1 MSHHRGSRVKLPIY
15 ISSVLL
21 ERNRLSSEKTP
32 SYRVS
37 EWSERFADAGFDGI
51 ELWENHLLLAESAER
66 EAILGGPL
74 PVTVLNTY
82 CGFDDAGEEGRK
94 ASASLARF
102 LGVAAVKF
110 NFGNERSLAQTYI
123 DNLTTWRDELPEGC
137 RLLCECHPD
146 TVLEEPDRAADI
158 LNSARINIEIIVH
171 AFSGDDESSLRRW
184 LNAFGP
190 AVTHIHAVLSDRNR
204 VNRRVEMIKQANFA
218 GTCSIEFCV
227 GVNQPSESMNK
238 LLSTAADDLRYLRE
252 VLA

>member
-37 EWSERFADAGFDGI
+37 EWSQRFADAEFDGI
-51 ELWENHLLLAESAER
+51 ELWENHLLLADSVER
-66 EAILGGPL
+66 ESVLGGPL

-82 CGFDDAGEEGRK
+82 CTFDDAGAKGRN

-102 LGVAAVKF
+102 LNVTAVKF
-110 NFGNERSLAQTYI
+110 NFGNELSKAQTYI
-123 DNLTTWRDELPEGC
+123 DTLAEWRDELPEDC

-171 AFSGDDESSLRRW
+171 AFSGDDESPLRRW
-184 LNAFGP
+184 LDTFGP
-190 AVTHIHAVLSDRNR
+190 AVTHVHAVLHDRSR
-204 VNRRVEMIKQANFA
+204 VSRRVEMLKQANFT
-218 GTCSIEFCV
+218 GTCSIEFCA
-227 GVNQPSESMNK
+227 GVNQPPEDMNK
-238 LLSTAADDLRYLRE
+238 LLNTAADDLRYLRE